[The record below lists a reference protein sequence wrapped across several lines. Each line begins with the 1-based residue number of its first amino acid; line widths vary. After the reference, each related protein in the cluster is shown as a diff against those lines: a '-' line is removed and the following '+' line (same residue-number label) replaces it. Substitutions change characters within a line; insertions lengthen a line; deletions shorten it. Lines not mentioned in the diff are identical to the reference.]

1 MKKELRDG
9 LKETI
14 KYLGRE
20 YYSIRE
26 VLKAYYIATYD
37 DGAIATYRDKLI
49 VLEIENN
56 HEDVSLWSNLEK
68 QIKEI
73 NEMLEG
79 KQYEC
84 QRT

>member
-1 MKKELRDG
+1 MNKELRDG
-9 LKETI
+9 LKETV

-20 YYSIRE
+20 YYSISE

-49 VLEIENN
+49 VLEINN
-56 HEDVSLWSNLEK
+56 HDNVSLWSNLEN

-73 NEMLEG
+73 DEMLEA
-79 KQYEC
+79 K
-84 QRT
+84 

>member
-1 MKKELRDG
+1 MNKELRDG
-9 LKETI
+9 LKGTV
-14 KYLGRE
+14 KCLGRE
-20 YYSIRE
+20 YHSISE

-37 DGAIATYRDKLI
+37 DGAIATYRNKLI

-56 HEDVSLWSNLEK
+56 HDNISLWSNLEK

-79 KQYEC
+79 K
-84 QRT
+84 